1 MPSDY
6 GPPERRG
13 CISARSSD
21 VTRAPRAER
30 ARGKRGSNREDR
42 ITTKERLNRIELRQK
57 VMLDILLALLA
68 RQAVEKPAL
77 RKIVDRAERANA
89 EIDGA
94 AIG

>member
-1 MPSDY
+1 M
-6 GPPERRG
+6 
-13 CISARSSD
+13 
-21 VTRAPRAER
+21 
-30 ARGKRGSNREDR
+30 N
-42 ITTKERLNRIELRQK
+42 TKERLDRIELRQK
-57 VMLDILLALLA
+57 FTLDILLALLA